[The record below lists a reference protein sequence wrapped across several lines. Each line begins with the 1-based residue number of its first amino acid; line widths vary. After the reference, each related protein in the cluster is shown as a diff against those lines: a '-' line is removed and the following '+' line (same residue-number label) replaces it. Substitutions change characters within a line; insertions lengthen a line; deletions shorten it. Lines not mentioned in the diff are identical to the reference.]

1 VAAQRWNKHS
11 LIAFLLILAA
21 AITVVF
27 TLASLVH
34 VAVKPQLPANF
45 EADTWAKLQAA
56 VQAVHQKQP
65 VATSL
70 EELYRVSAS
79 SSSSSDR
86 RL

>member
-1 VAAQRWNKHS
+1 VAWRYNTHS
-11 LIAFLLILAA
+11 LIAFLQALAA
-21 AITVVF
+21 IFAVVPCF
-27 TLASLVH
+27 YVVVL

-70 EELYRVSAS
+70 EELYRVRAS
-79 SSSSSDR
+79 SSSSSNSW
-86 RL
+86 L